1 MKTLVKQAKC
11 SIGVGE
17 TFVIGDRE
25 KCSVYIRIPDE
36 EGIKVVP
43 SKANLIWCTSLHSG
57 NIYGL
62 PKEKVQK
69 VKPIAVDYGTII
81 FSR

>member
-1 MKTLVKQAKC
+1 MRTLVKQERC

-25 KCSVYIRIPDE
+25 NCTVYIRIPDE

-57 NIYGL
+57 NIYGF
-62 PKEKVQK
+62 PKEKAIK
-69 VKPIAVDYGTII
+69 VKPVEVEFGFIV
-81 FSR
+81 FVR